1 MKPKWPALSWHV
13 LVHSQTLIN
22 ISECYTSQRVTFIVG
37 ITSIICLQL
46 LIQLSHP
53 SLDAGS
59 SSIQVSVK
67 SGGLKLIQIQD
78 NGCGIQVVANNC
90 GLVVNCVCVER

>member
-59 SSIQVSVK
+59 SVSVK
-67 SGGLKLIQIQD
+67 SCGLKLIQIQN

-90 GLVVNCVCVER
+90 GLVVNCAWVER